1 MTVTYIIKFN
11 VVPDQRGRFLELIG
25 GVIANMRSET
35 TFHFAELHQDPASP
49 NRFMLYETWESHE
62 DVLEVQLA
70 RQYRE
75 EWHRSLPELLV
86 EDREIEIWGPRP
98 R

>member
-1 MTVTYIIKFN
+1 MVFH
-11 VVPDQRGRFLELIG
+11 L
-25 GVIANMRSET
+25 RSFAREPHRC
-35 TFHFAELHQDPASP
+35 HFAELHQDPASP

-70 RQYRE
+70 RQYRD